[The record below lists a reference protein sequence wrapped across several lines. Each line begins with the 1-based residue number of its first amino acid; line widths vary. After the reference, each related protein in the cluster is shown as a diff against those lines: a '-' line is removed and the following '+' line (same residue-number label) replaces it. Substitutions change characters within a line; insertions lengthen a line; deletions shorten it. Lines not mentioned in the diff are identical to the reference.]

1 MNRRSLVLAA
11 FLAVGLAVPA
21 RAADPVTLKFGNVS
35 PAVANHIRSVMIPF
49 MRKVEQDS
57 GDTVKFQEFWGGA
70 LIRAQNKQFEGMIN
84 GIQDGTIVLPALT
97 HELFPEMGLFG
108 LPFLFEGSGARQ
120 ASIVGH
126 KLYEQGLFSGLEKVH
141 FLAFVGLDNA
151 GIHFNRDISSLDDL
165 KGLKI
170 RIAGPEEAGTIELLG
185 AAPVSTAI
193 TQVAEALN
201 RGVVQGAIA
210 AWSATR
216 QFRMYPLIKSHIDL
230 PLGTRCLFI
239 ALSKSAYDKLP
250 APAKKAV
257 DDNSGL
263 KFSTA
268 YGTFME
274 SDAMEV
280 RRQAAADPDH
290 KVITPSKAEFE
301 RVRAMMRPIH
311 DRWIADTPNGARV
324 YRAAQEI
331 IASMRGS

>member
-11 FLAVGLAVPA
+11 FLAAGLVLPA

-35 PAVANHIRSVMIPF
+35 PSVANHIRNVMIPF
-49 MRKVEQDS
+49 MRKVEEDS
-57 GDTVKFQEFWGGA
+57 GGTVKFQEFWGGA

-126 KLYEQGLFSGLEKVH
+126 KLYEQGLFSGLDKVH

-170 RIAGPEEAGTIELLG
+170 RIAGPEEAGTIQLLG

-193 TQVAEALN
+193 TQVTDVLS

-210 AWSATR
+210 AWSATE
-216 QFRMYPLIKSHIDL
+216 QFRIIPVIKTHLDL
-230 PLGTRCLFI
+230 PLGTRCLFV

-257 DDNSGL
+257 DDNAGL

-274 SDAMEV
+274 NDALRVRGEAASDPK
-280 RRQAAADPDH
+280 R
-290 KVITPSKAEFE
+290 KVVTPTKAEFE
-301 RVRAMMRPIH
+301 RVRAMMKAVH
-311 DRWIADTPNGARV
+311 DKWIADTPNGARV
-324 YRAAQEI
+324 YEAAQEI